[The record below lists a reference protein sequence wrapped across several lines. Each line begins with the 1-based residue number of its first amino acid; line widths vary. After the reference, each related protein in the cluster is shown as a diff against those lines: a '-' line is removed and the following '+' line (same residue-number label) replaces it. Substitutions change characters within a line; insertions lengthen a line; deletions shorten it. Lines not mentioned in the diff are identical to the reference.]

1 MPVEIE
7 LKYSLD
13 EAVARQLLTLRRL
26 GAYALTP
33 FDVKTVIDVYYDTSD
48 RSIARTGYA
57 LRFRRKGDNA
67 SLQLKSLSPAAGSW
81 HRRRELHI
89 STPHPTEPERWP
101 DTPEA
106 DFLREI
112 LGQRSL
118 QSLFTIHQQRHEA
131 RVLDAAGAPLALLSL
146 DEVRWQAGKREQR
159 AWELE
164 IELLPQGNEALLQ
177 ALAEALRA
185 MPGLHPQ
192 ARSKYERGMALLGD
206 QLDGAPS

>member
-1 MPVEIE
+1 MPLEIE

-13 EAVARQLLTLRRL
+13 KELARRILAQRSLA
-26 GAYALTP
+26 GYALTP
-33 FDVKTVIDVYYDTSD
+33 FVTKSVTDIYFDTPD
-48 RSIARTGYA
+48 ARIARAGYA
-57 LRFRRKGDNA
+57 LRFRRKGDKA
-67 SLQLKSLSPAAGSW
+67 SLQLKSLTPATGAW

-89 STPHPTEPERWP
+89 ATDHPTQPERWP

-131 RVLDAAGAPLALLSL
+131 RVLDAAGAPFALLSL